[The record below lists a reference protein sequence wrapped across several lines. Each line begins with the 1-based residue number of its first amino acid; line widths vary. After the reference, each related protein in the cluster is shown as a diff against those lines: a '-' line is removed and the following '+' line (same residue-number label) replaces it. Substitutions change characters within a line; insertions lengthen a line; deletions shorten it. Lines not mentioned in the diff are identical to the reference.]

1 MKTENPYLVIENA
14 FTEIEK
20 DLKQQIRE
28 FILTDKI
35 FLIDIFKEALS
46 MTITDKNKLLDLFI
60 ESKGELTEDMFSIY
74 TQHVENKKKLYSK
87 LEQYGYSVVNFNI

>member
-1 MKTENPYLVIENA
+1 MKKENPYFVIENA

-35 FLIDIFKEALS
+35 YLINIFKEALS
-46 MTITDKNKLLDLFI
+46 MTISDKNKLLDLFI
-60 ESKGELTEDMFSIY
+60 QSKGELTSEMYNIY
-74 TQHVENKKKLYSK
+74 TEHVENKKKLYSK
-87 LEQYGYSVVNFNI
+87 LEQYGYSLENFNI